1 MKKITIIWM
10 IIMLL
15 LVFLLI
21 VLGINISKKKAPYVA
36 LENDI
41 IDAMKVYYGQDS
53 NLVKLPKKN
62 KTARVTIGEL
72 ESYGL
77 NINNIINGDNC
88 DGYGIVTGKDVA
100 FSYKAYIKCNDY
112 KTKGYSD

>member
-1 MKKITIIWM
+1 M
-10 IIMLL
+10 ILL
-15 LVFLLI
+15 LFLLI
-21 VLGINISKKKAPYVA
+21 ILGINISKRKAPYVA

-41 IDAMKVYYGQDS
+41 VESMKIYYGQDS

-62 KTARVTIGEL
+62 KTAKVTIAEL

-77 NINNIINGDNC
+77 NINNIINKDTC